1 MNGRGDF
8 AEAQGLDKKAE
19 EGRGEDGEPQQIAEA
34 PNIGGLGAPGELGGS
49 FLEVDV
55 AGEVEEVVAQA
66 VEVGQDDG
74 GDLGVGVL
82 AEGVVEGDYA
92 ALGAAAYCAC
102 DVGVACGA
110 ASAGEDEGSEGRK
123 LFFETV
129 DFVFDGFYVGF
140 AQAFGSG
147 GVGEV
152 VGGGGG
158 VGGEVCTDVE
168 ELVLDVVDEVDGG
181 GVHIG
186 DGGEEAQ
193 VGVEFV
199 DSAVCFEAFVGF
211 AYALAAYE
219 GCCAGVA
226 GAGVNFHS

>member
-1 MNGRGDF
+1 M
-8 AEAQGLDKKAE
+8 
-19 EGRGEDGEPQQIAEA
+19 
-34 PNIGGLGAPGELGGS
+34 
-49 FLEVDV
+49 
-55 AGEVEEVVAQA
+55 
-66 VEVGQDDG
+66 
-74 GDLGVGVL
+74 
-82 AEGVVEGDYA
+82 
-92 ALGAAAYCAC
+92 
-102 DVGVACGA
+102 
-110 ASAGEDEGSEGRK
+110 
-123 LFFETV
+123 
-129 DFVFDGFYVGF
+129 
-140 AQAFGSG
+140 
-147 GVGEV
+147 
-152 VGGGGG
+152 GGGGG